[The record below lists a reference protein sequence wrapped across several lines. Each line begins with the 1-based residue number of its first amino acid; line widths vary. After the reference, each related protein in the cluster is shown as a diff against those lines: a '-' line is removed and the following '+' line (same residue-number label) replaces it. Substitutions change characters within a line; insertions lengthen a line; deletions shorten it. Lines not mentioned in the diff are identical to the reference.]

1 MIMGQEHLSCEVRLG
16 GLGLQGHLTRVGK
29 SPKEGTR
36 LSSLAPTDK
45 TRDKGHKLK
54 QFSKDTAPVPQPRP
68 PHQNA
73 DQSPD
78 FYKSRNKLV

>member
-1 MIMGQEHLSCEVRLG
+1 MGQEHLSREVRLG
-16 GLGLQGHLTRVGK
+16 GLGLQGDLTPAGK
-29 SPKEGTR
+29 SPKEGTG
-36 LSSLAPTDK
+36 LSSLAPRDR

-54 QFSKDTAPVPQPRP
+54 RFSKDTAPVPQPRP

-73 DQSPD
+73 DPSPD

>member
-1 MIMGQEHLSCEVRLG
+1 MGQEHLSCEVRLG

-54 QFSKDTAPVPQPRP
+54 QFSKDTAPVP
-68 PHQNA
+68 HQNA